1 MTSDATRRAVVHE
14 PGGPTETRR
23 SGLLRLADA
32 RGIVAGIALDHRDSF
47 RSWLARAE
55 IGVGSDDD
63 LRAIKASLTRVL
75 APAATVVML
84 DAELGGRALDSGAV
98 PGTTGLIMPLE
109 AQGYDAGGDDRLTT
123 LMEDF
128 TPADAARL
136 GADACKLLVP
146 YRPDIAATADRQD
159 RVIAEAVAACRRANL
174 PLVVEPVVYRRST
187 DADEDFRA
195 AYPGLVIEAVDRIRG
210 LGPDLLKLPFPAA
223 PGSATRPAEAAPA
236 CEAVDGAADG
246 VPWVLLGAGA
256 DGATFVE
263 QLRVAGAAGAS
274 GFLAG
279 RGIWG
284 PALDR
289 DPEIVEQRAAAISLP
304 LLQQC
309 REIAEAVARPLPGA
323 V

>member
-1 MTSDATRRAVVHE
+1 VTGDPAQRAAVEAKGGATRA
-14 PGGPTETRR
+14 RR
-23 SGLLRLADA
+23 QRLLRLADA
-32 RGIVAGIALDHRDSF
+32 RGIVAGLALDHRDSF
-47 RSWLARAE
+47 RSWLIRAG
-55 IGVGSDDD
+55 IDAGSDDD
-63 LRAIKASLTRVL
+63 LIAIKATLTRVL

-98 PGTTGLIMPLE
+98 PPTTGLIMPLE
-109 AQGYDAGGDDRLTT
+109 AQGYDAGGDDRGTT

-146 YRPDIAATADRQD
+146 YRPDVVATADHQD
-159 RVIAEAVAACRRANL
+159 RVIADAVAACRRADL

-187 DADEDFRA
+187 DSEADFRA
-195 AYPGLVIEAVDRIRG
+195 AYAALVIEAVRRIRK
-210 LGPDLLKLPFPAA
+210 LGPDLLKLPFPAP
-223 PGSATRPAEAAPA
+223 PGAAASSDEAATA
-236 CEAVDGAADG
+236 CRAVDSAADG

-256 DGATFVE
+256 DSATFVE

-274 GFLAG
+274 GFLVG

-284 PALDR
+284 VALDR
-289 DPEIVEQRAAAISLP
+289 DPEIVERRASAISLP

-309 REIAEAVARPLPGA
+309 REIAEAVARPLLGA
-323 V
+323 N